1 MFKQTLVSI
10 AVALTAFSGIP
21 TNASAQ
27 QAQSAA
33 HAESGAA
40 AGGGAHASDTA
51 YTAQLAARS
60 SATGGN
66 IDHVGS
72 AAKAAVPVGNAP
84 AGRDIAPELQ
94 CVGPVSFCNPYFG
107 S

>member
-1 MFKQTLVSI
+1 MFKHTLVSL

-27 QAQSAA
+27 QSQSAA
-33 HAESGAA
+33 HAESSVRAA
-40 AGGGAHASDTA
+40 DAA
-51 YTAQLAARS
+51 YTTQLAARS
-60 SATGGN
+60 ATTGGDV
-66 IDHVGS
+66 DHVTG
-72 AAKAAVPVGNAP
+72 AKAAVPAGNAP
-84 AGRDIAPELQ
+84 AGRSIAPELQ